1 MRMLNCNS
9 GVVTTYSRLVTETF
23 RMFGDTSND
32 TDLPKIPATRLG
44 SGGTS
49 LENIFRPG
57 AEEMPL
63 FFTITPACRKVPVT
77 KEMATDIRAVWRAVK
92 KVAWT
97 DGVATGCDKSYKKNG
112 HDG

>member
-1 MRMLNCNS
+1 MLNCNR
-9 GVVTTYSRLVTETF
+9 GVVTEYFDLVIETF
-23 RMFGDTSND
+23 KMFGDTSND
-32 TDLPKIPATRLG
+32 TDLPKIPATSLRR
-44 SGGTS
+44 SRTS

-57 AEEMPL
+57 AEEIPL

-77 KEMATDIRAVWRAVK
+77 KEMATDIREVWRAVK

-97 DGVATGCDKSYKKNG
+97 DGVATGCDKSYEKNG